1 MQEILVS
8 VLTPCY
14 NSIKTIEKTLECIE
28 KQTYQNIEYIIVDG
42 GSTDGTLEL
51 IEKHRSR
58 LPKQFTLISEK
69 DNGIYDAMNK
79 GIKMSSGDVIGILN
93 SDDFYT
99 DEDVLQ
105 TVADNF
111 RNYSVD
117 AIYGDIHFVR
127 EGDLDKCVRYYS
139 SK

>member
-1 MQEILVS
+1 MISIITATYNSAKTLNDTIQS
-8 VLTPCY
+8 VLR
-14 NSIKTIEKTLECIE
+14 
-28 KQTYQNIEYIIVDG
+28 QTNKDFEYLIIDG
-42 GSTDGTLEL
+42 GCTDETIDIVKSYETEFSG
-51 IEKHRSR
+51 R
-58 LPKQFTLISEK
+58 LKWVSEK
-69 DNGIYDAMNK
+69 DEDIYDAMNK

-111 RNYSVD
+111 LNHSVD

>member
-1 MQEILVS
+1 MISIITATYNSAKTLNDTIQS
-8 VLTPCY
+8 VLR
-14 NSIKTIEKTLECIE
+14 
-28 KQTYQNIEYIIVDG
+28 QTNKDFEYRIIDG
-42 GSTDGTLEL
+42 GSTDETLDIVKSYET
-51 IEKHRSR
+51 EFSGR
-58 LPKQFTLISEK
+58 LKWVSEK
-69 DNGIYDAMNK
+69 DEGIYDAMNK